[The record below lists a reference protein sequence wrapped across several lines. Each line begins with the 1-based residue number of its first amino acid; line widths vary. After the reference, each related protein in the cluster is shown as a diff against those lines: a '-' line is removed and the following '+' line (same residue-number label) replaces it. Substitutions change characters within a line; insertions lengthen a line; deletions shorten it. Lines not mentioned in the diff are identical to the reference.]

1 MDGKENFEKA
11 IDGLLPAI
19 VQDSL
24 SGKVLM
30 LGYMNAR
37 SYEITVETGRVTF
50 FSRKR
55 KRLWTKGESSGHY
68 LNLVSTSWDCDR
80 DTLLIKARP
89 EGPVCHTGSDTCWGE
104 ANGGD
109 FYFLNEL
116 QNIIDRRREEADP
129 DSSYVGHLFQK
140 GINKIAQ
147 KVGEEA
153 VETIIEAKDENDEL
167 FLGEA
172 ADLLFHL
179 TVLLK
184 AKGYQL
190 QDVIGVLEDRHRK
203 KG

>member
-1 MDGKENFEKA
+1 M
-11 IDGLLPAI
+11 LPAI

-30 LGYMNAR
+30 LAYMNAQSFER
-37 SYEITVETGRVTF
+37 TLETGRVTF

-55 KRLWTKGESSGHY
+55 ERLWTKGESSGHY
-68 LNLVSTSWDCDR
+68 LNLVSASWDCDR
-80 DTLLIKARP
+80 DTLLIRAIP
-89 EGPVCHTGSDTCWGE
+89 EGPVCHTGTDTCWGE
-104 ANGGD
+104 TNRGD
-109 FYFLNEL
+109 YYFLDVL
-116 QNIIDRRREEADP
+116 QDIIDKRREEADP

-153 VETIIEAKDENDEL
+153 VETIIEAKDDNEEL
-167 FLGEA
+167 FLGES

-184 AKGYQL
+184 AKGFQL